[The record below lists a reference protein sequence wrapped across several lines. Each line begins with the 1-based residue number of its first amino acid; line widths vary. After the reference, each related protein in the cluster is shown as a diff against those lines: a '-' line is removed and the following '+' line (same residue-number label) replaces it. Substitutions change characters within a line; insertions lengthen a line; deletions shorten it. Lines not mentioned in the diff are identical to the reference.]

1 MTESSKTSVKLTLIV
16 AVVLVLLLTGAA
28 GLWLPGLQLIGHLL
42 TGWFRHFVVNA
53 PHLGWNPPTVALG
66 VFCALAATW
75 LTHRFIKS
83 LRGGPWAPRQ
93 TVLAVGLFLA
103 ATAAAVGMTGIVH
116 ELAWLARTPILQNN
130 RATDRTYAMSNGK
143 QLHLALLEA
152 HSEGLNPTT
161 LEELIESGPGDPEA
175 LADLA
180 TYPVPGSQIEERFV
194 LLQPGRDAIS
204 IPTEVPV
211 LAAFG
216 FPENRCVVVFNN
228 GSARQ
233 ISTDE
238 LNRLLA
244 EKPWNNPDRAE
255 E

>member
-1 MTESSKTSVKLTLIV
+1 MTDSSKTSVKLTLIV

-28 GLWLPGLQLIGHLL
+28 GLWIPGLQLIVHLL

-53 PHLGWNPPTVALG
+53 PHLGWNPATVALG

-130 RATDRTYAMSNGK
+130 RATDRTYAIINGK
-143 QLHLALLEA
+143 QLHLVLLEA
-152 HSEGLNPTT
+152 NLEGRHPTT
-161 LEELIESGPGDPEA
+161 LEELVEFDFIDPESF
-175 LADLA
+175 ADLA
-180 TYPVPGSQIEERFV
+180 AYQVPGSKIEERFV
-194 LLQPGRDAIS
+194 LLQPGRDAFS

-216 FPENRCVVVFNN
+216 FPENRCVVVFNDA
-228 GSARQ
+228 SARHL
-233 ISTDE
+233 STDE
-238 LNRLLA
+238 LDRLLD
-244 EKPWNNPDRAE
+244 EQPWDSPDRQE